1 MSLNLRAI
9 VGDAT
14 HRNRAI
20 NTLTGLSLIFM
31 RCALVLMGG
40 QNHRAIGAELFVVCG
55 LSAVVFVKGYVRAL
69 RMSDGLR
76 FSRIAGGSLVHVAEM
91 TGAALFFFGFLAG
104 LYIAAIAIVANTCYM
119 ITAAWLL
126 VVAAVDRPSLSRPRE
141 RGVRHQQPVPEVD
154 RLQLGLRQIADDD
167 VATHRWPGPPPAQ
180 RRPRHHRRVGQRQP
194 RTVGPTAGSR

>member
-1 MSLNLRAI
+1 MITVIAADLYRPEQWTNFFLLVGTGAITLTGLVFVAMSLNLRAI

-14 HRNRAI
+14 HRNRAV

-40 QNHRAIGAELFVVCG
+40 QNHRAIGAELFIVCG

-76 FSRIAGGSLVHVAEM
+76 FSRIVGGSLVHVAEM
-91 TGAALFFFGFLAG
+91 IGAAFFFFGFLAG
-104 LYIAAIAIVANTCYM
+104 LYIAATAIVANACYM

-126 VVAAVDRPSLSRPRE
+126 VVSAVD
-141 RGVRHQQPVPEVD
+141 Q
-154 RLQLGLRQIADDD
+154 
-167 VATHRWPGPPPAQ
+167 T
-180 RRPRHHRRVGQRQP
+180 
-194 RTVGPTAGSR
+194 